1 VLFIYKRHIFIAFL
15 PCIRASWNTKRSENS
30 TFPSLGSFQPV
41 AAAIL
46 RLATL
51 HQLPSIPLLRRV
63 CSKRLPSWRQLN
75 ILPRTAAVSTIAAQ
89 THILN
94 SLTPRHFSDTLIP
107 CSNRHPSL
115 IPCLCSTLR
124 LFRLSAF
131 FQYPASCLCSTLR
144 RFRLSAPV
152 VSSAKAL
159 SAADAKALPSQY
171 SSHASHSFT

>member
-1 VLFIYKRHIFIAFL
+1 MYPRVLEYEALGKFNISFAREL
-15 PCIRASWNTKRSENS
+15 PARCCGYTSPGDPASTPLDSASPACLLKTAPALASTEHFTAYSSSFHNCRADTYFKL
-30 TFPSLGSFQPV
+30 FHPPS
-41 AAAIL
+41 
-46 RLATL
+46 
-51 HQLPSIPLLRRV
+51 
-63 CSKRLPSWRQLN
+63 
-75 ILPRTAAVSTIAAQ
+75 
-89 THILN
+89 
-94 SLTPRHFSDTLIP
+94 FSDTLIP

-115 IPCLCSTLR
+115 TSCLCSTLR

-144 RFRLSAPV
+144 LFRLSAPV